1 MKALK
6 ILVLPALISAA
17 LVLAQPAF
25 AGHGPQGGDG
35 ATRML
40 KGLDLTDAQREQ
52 IRALVAASKA
62 EKPDLAAMQQHHDAL
77 QALVKADQFDAA
89 AARLLLEKQQNTM
102 LEQQLERLKLQ
113 HEIRALLT
121 DEQKAKLDERMAK
134 MRARMAER
142 AGKDD

>member
-102 LEQQLERLKLQ
+102 LKQQLERLKLQ

>member
-6 ILVLPALISAA
+6 ILVLPALFGAA
-17 LVLAQPAF
+17 LLLTQPAF
-25 AGHGPQGGDG
+25 AGHGPHGGDG

-40 KGLDLTDAQREQ
+40 KGLDLTDTQREQ

-62 EKPDLAAMQQHHDAL
+62 EKPDLAAMQQHHDAM

-113 HEIRALLT
+113 HQIRALLT
-121 DEQKAKLDERMAK
+121 DEQKTKLDERMAK
-134 MRARMAER
+134 MWERMAER
-142 AGKDD
+142 GDKHD